1 MPSQA
6 PTFNRLTQVTI
17 MTFNIFHSI
26 AASAISAT
34 TSHDHHPRNAPRE
47 TERQVSSYPSDYL
60 RRSAQFYAA
69 LNASIQKV

>member
-1 MPSQA
+1 
-6 PTFNRLTQVTI
+6 

-34 TSHDHHPRNAPRE
+34 TAHDHHPKNDQRE
-47 TERQVSSYPSDYL
+47 TARQASSYPSDYL